1 MTKGMDFNKM
11 TKKDMMAWAITVILA
26 LACLIVP
33 EQGIY
38 THEVKLFLAIT
49 VFCLSLAAFEVVP
62 NMIVAMLLSGLYI
75 ASGCAPASV
84 AMSPWV
90 STTSLLV
97 IGALFMAATLQA
109 SGLLSR
115 IAYRMM
121 CWAKGNYFVLMIY
134 ILITS
139 VVLNIMTSGYAY
151 MIMGP
156 LCLGLC
162 ISMDGVKKKLGAGI
176 AAAVMIG
183 GCTSHAYTYQV
194 AAWAVILPMAEGYHL
209 PGDVTPLSIILHC
222 WPLFLVSVFLL
233 FIISKWYKPDK
244 PLGDITYFKEQLSK
258 LGKITAKERNNA
270 IMIVILLVYIFTVNI
285 HGFSINM
292 GFALI
297 PWMVYLPFMKGADFD
312 TLKMFSWE
320 MVFFVMSCMSIG
332 AVAMNVGI
340 DKALANL
347 FILLL
352 GGNTSVV
359 AIMGLVFGI
368 VFGLNFLMTPM
379 AIFALVTKPI
389 LELATGM
396 GFSPLP
402 FMYAINACSEA
413 IILPYEYV
421 PYLIVYSFGMI
432 SMKDFFKINVL
443 RSVVILGSFLFIL
456 VPYWTLIGLL

>member
-1 MTKGMDFNKM
+1 
-11 TKKDMMAWAITVILA
+11 
-26 LACLIVP
+26 
-33 EQGIY
+33 
-38 THEVKLFLAIT
+38 
-49 VFCLSLAAFEVVP
+49 
-62 NMIVAMLLSGLYI
+62 
-75 ASGCAPASV
+75 
-84 AMSPWV
+84 
-90 STTSLLV
+90 
-97 IGALFMAATLQA
+97 
-109 SGLLSR
+109 
-115 IAYRMM
+115 
-121 CWAKGNYFVLMIY
+121 
-134 ILITS
+134 
-139 VVLNIMTSGYAY
+139 
-151 MIMGP
+151 
-156 LCLGLC
+156 
-162 ISMDGVKKKLGAGI
+162 MDGVKKKLGAGI

>member
-1 MTKGMDFNKM
+1 MSNVKTIN
-11 TKKDMMAWAITVILA
+11 KKDLIAWGITCGLA
-26 LACLIVP
+26 VACLIIP

-38 THEVKLFLAIT
+38 THSTKLFLAIT
-49 VFCLSLAAFEVVP
+49 VFCLSLAAFEIVP

-75 ASGCAPASV
+75 ATGCAPANV

-90 STTSLLV
+90 STTCLLV
-97 IGALFMAATLQA
+97 IGALFMAATLQD

-121 CWAKGNYFVLMIY
+121 CWANGNYFVLMVY

-162 ISMDGVKKKLGAGI
+162 ISLDGVKKKLGAGI

-194 AAWAVILPMAEGYHL
+194 AAWAVILPMAEDYAA
-209 PGDVTPLSIILHC
+209 PGVITPLSIILHC
-222 WPLFLVSVFLL
+222 WPLAIVSIFLL
-233 FIISKWYKPDK
+233 FIISKWYKPEQ
-244 PLGDITYFKEQLSK
+244 PLGDITYFKEKLEK
-258 LGKITAKERNNA
+258 LGKITPKERNNA
-270 IMIVILLVYIFTVNI
+270 IMIIILLVYIFTTKI

-312 TLKMFSWE
+312 TLKVFSWE

-332 AVAMNVGI
+332 SVAMSVGI
-340 DKALANL
+340 DKALASL
-347 FILLL
+347 FIILLN
-352 GGNTSVV
+352 GNTSVT

-389 LELATGM
+389 LDLTSSM
-396 GFSPLP
+396 GYSPVP

-443 RSVVILGSFLFIL
+443 RSVVILGSFLLIL
-456 VPYWTLIGLL
+456 IPYWKLIGLL